1 MYITHMYISVIQG
14 TRRDFADPW
23 LRVSEGEAGLCPHM
37 ETWLGEDLLLNS
49 FRLLAE
55 SISLW
60 LQDWWFQ
67 FIAQLLETAHDSLT
81 CELLWVAVYF
91 MTACSGERE
100 QRGQVSQLAR
110 RSLTECNGTTG
121 MTSHHICHILLV
133 WIKLKVL
140 HTLVVRTTPGSEHPE
155 ARSWGP
161 LKNLFS
167 IEKLCRESNQGF

>member
-37 ETWLGEDLLLNS
+37 ETWLGENLLLNS

-161 LKNLFS
+161 LKNLFA
-167 IEKLCRESNQGF
+167 I